1 MDDSRRAGGRF
12 LVVRL
17 AGREFAVP
25 AGRVRGTIRAAGL
38 ALEPVEGRG
47 RLRYLLGAEGATLPV
62 FVLNSSLGVRE
73 QRLTSRS
80 CVVLM
85 AGGALLVD
93 SISRVQDAPG
103 TALRMEGGRPTHVRL
118 GDKWREVIDLDGLVP
133 D

>member
-1 MDDSRRAGGRF
+1 
-12 LVVRL
+12 
-17 AGREFAVP
+17 
-25 AGRVRGTIRAAGL
+25 
-38 ALEPVEGRG
+38 
-47 RLRYLLGAEGATLPV
+47 
-62 FVLNSSLGVRE
+62 
-73 QRLTSRS
+73 
-80 CVVLM
+80 M